1 MKSLIDS
8 TVGLSLERLV
18 AFAHRHLGM
27 DAAFIA
33 EFVEGEQIC
42 RALAGDAASFGF
54 EITSASGG
62 ETYCSLMVDGDIPRT
77 VPDTGDNH
85 RLRRLPVTAHA
96 SIGAYVGVPLYLAD
110 GRLYGTLSCLSHEP
124 QPDLN
129 ARDADFMAMLGELL
143 TDELGAQ
150 ARVRAEH
157 RALRGLI
164 VDEDLAI
171 ALQPVVELT
180 TGACTGVEALARFPA
195 SFGTPDVVFAM
206 AERTGLRFELE
217 RLAVYKAAEL
227 VPALAPHQSLAVNLS
242 PDVAFELMRTIDED
256 YPLDQF
262 VLEITEH
269 AAIESYRCIR
279 ERLAPLRERGMRL
292 AIDDAGAGFASLRH
306 IVELRPDII
315 KIDRSLV
322 GGCES
327 DLARRSVITTFVLLA
342 LDIGARIVAEGVETE
357 AELDAVAALG
367 VDAVQGYLLARPST
381 DRAEL
386 ARWLSGVSLL
396 PAQAD
401 RR

>member
-8 TVGLSLERLV
+8 TVGLSLEQLV

-33 EFVEGEQIC
+33 EFVDGQQVC

-54 EITSASGG
+54 DVATAFRGD
-62 ETYCSLMVDGDIPRT
+62 TYCSLMVEGDIPRT
-77 VPDTGDNH
+77 VPDTGDNDL
-85 RLRRLPVTAHA
+85 LRHLPVTADA
-96 SIGAYVGVPLYLAD
+96 TIGAYVGVPLRLSD
-110 GRLYGTLSCLSHEP
+110 GQLYGTLCCLSHEP

-129 ARDADFMAMLGELL
+129 ARDGKFMSMLAELL
-143 TDELGAQ
+143 TEELGAQ
-150 ARVRAEH
+150 ARATADH
-157 RALRGLI
+157 RRLSRLI
-164 VDEDLAI
+164 ADEDVAI
-171 ALQPVVELT
+171 AVQPVVALA
-180 TGACTGVEALARFPA
+180 TGACTGVEALARFP
-195 SFGTPDVVFAM
+195 SGFGTPDVVFAM
-206 AERTGLRFELE
+206 AERTGLRFPLE
-217 RLAVYKAAEL
+217 RLAVRRSAEL
-227 VPALAPHQSLAVNLS
+227 LPVLGAAQSLAVNLS
-242 PDVAFELMRTIDED
+242 PDVALELMRGVDD
-256 YPLDQF
+256 CPLDQF

-269 AAIESYRCIR
+269 AAIESYGCLR
-279 ERLAPLRERGMRL
+279 EGLAPLRERGLRL

-306 IVELRPDII
+306 IVELRPDVI

-342 LDIGARIVAEGVETE
+342 LDIDATVVAEGVETR

-386 ARWLSGVSLL
+386 ARWLSGAPLL
-396 PAQAD
+396 PS
-401 RR
+401 